1 MNGVLGVIPLRM
13 ASTRLP
19 GKPLLVLG
27 NLPVFAWVYQ
37 AATKSAKLDKLV
49 VATESASIQEKAEQ
63 LNIPCLLTPSMNT
76 GSDRV
81 CWVSRKF
88 PGYQIVVNIQG
99 DEPFLKAEDIDL
111 VVTALQDDSRADVAT
126 LYNRSTDLSDYQ
138 DPSKVK
144 LVADR
149 YSHALYFSRSPLP
162 HYSEQLT
169 PAIKK
174 HCGIYAYRREFLIRF
189 NQHPQTE
196 LEKAEQLEQLRIL
209 EMGGVIAVRET
220 SSDSWGIDTQQ
231 DYDKAKSIFKKRE
244 NYG

>member
-27 NLPVFAWVYQ
+27 NLPLFAWVYQ
-37 AATKSAKLDKLV
+37 AGTKASKLDKLI

-63 LNIPCLLTPSMNT
+63 LNIPCLLTPPTNT

-81 CWVSRKF
+81 GWTSRKF

-99 DEPFLKAEDIDL
+99 DEPLIKAGDIDL
-111 VVTALQDDSRADVAT
+111 VVTALQEDLQADVAT
-126 LYNRSTDLSDYQ
+126 LFNRSAELTDYQ

-144 LVADR
+144 LVADH
-149 YSHALYFSRSPLP
+149 YNHALYFSRSPIPCCLNQTSP
-162 HYSEQLT
+162 V
-169 PAIKK
+169 IKK

-189 NQHPQTE
+189 NQQPQTE
-196 LEKAEQLEQLRIL
+196 LEKTEQLEQLRIL
-209 EMGGVIAVRET
+209 EMGGIIAVRET
-220 SSDSWGIDTQQ
+220 SNDSWGIDTQQ